1 MGDHK
6 SEGLSW
12 ADQWDPEPLPAPGE
26 KKGAHKDAGKG
37 TAAKKFLT
45 FQWLLLPNSIPEGRI
60 REKLPL
66 LGVVDV
72 HSSGWPLRK
81 DEGERGRPLSGVAIR
96 PAGVLSFANGAAVLC
111 RTSPENREGNPMLCS
126 VAAMMYYPDRHRRGC
141 RWCWLSPTRKLRRR
155 RDRVAEA
162 HRCFVRPPVLALYTC
177 RLKTTITMEG
187 TAGAHHCCFNDAY
200 CRDPPPELQGC
211 RLMLA
216 GH

>member
-60 REKLPL
+60 GEKLLL

-81 DEGERGRPLSGVAIR
+81 DEGERGR
-96 PAGVLSFANGAAVLC
+96 
-111 RTSPENREGNPMLCS
+111 EGNPMLCS
-126 VAAMMYYPDRHRRGC
+126 VAAMMHYPDRHRRGC
-141 RWCWLSPTRKLRRR
+141 RWCWLTPTRKLRWR
-155 RDRVAEA
+155 RDRVTEA
-162 HRCFVRPPVLALYTC
+162 HRCFVRPPMLALYTC

-200 CRDPPPELQGC
+200 YRDPPPELQGC